1 VLGERLDA
9 GSAGDLRQALLQ
21 ALDRQQDVIL
31 SGDKVSQVS
40 TPAVQ
45 VILAAARS
53 LEGAGLS
60 FSMQVP
66 SPALSRAFADLGLAA
81 EFQNWAPS

>member
-1 VLGERLDA
+1 MSSGRSTSKKSKAVTIVLGERLDA

-40 TPAVQ
+40 
-45 VILAAARS
+45 
-53 LEGAGLS
+53 
-60 FSMQVP
+60 
-66 SPALSRAFADLGLAA
+66 
-81 EFQNWAPS
+81 